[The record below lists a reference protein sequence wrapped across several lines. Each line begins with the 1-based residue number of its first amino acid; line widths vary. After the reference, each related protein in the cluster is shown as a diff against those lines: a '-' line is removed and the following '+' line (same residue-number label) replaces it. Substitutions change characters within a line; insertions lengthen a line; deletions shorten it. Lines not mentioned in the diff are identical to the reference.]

1 MTNDDWKNSPD
12 AVEIMSTGIPPKDDH
27 ESAIIASLPA
37 GNYTVSLEGKN
48 GGTGNGLV
56 EVYDLASGSS
66 STLGNVSTR
75 GFVGSGDN
83 VMIGGIII
91 GSGDNPLVVV
101 RALGPTLSANG
112 IAQPLLDPTL
122 ELFDENGVSLAFN
135 DSWKQGQPQSIIAAQ
150 LAPGDDREAAIV
162 AFTPPGNYTAVV
174 RGKNGTT
181 GVALVEAYRLP

>member
-1 MTNDDWKNSPD
+1 
-12 AVEIMSTGIPPKDDH
+12 
-27 ESAIIASLPA
+27 
-37 GNYTVSLEGKN
+37 
-48 GGTGNGLV
+48 V

-66 STLGNVSTR
+66 STLANVSTR
-75 GFVGSGDN
+75 GFVGSGDD
-83 VMIGGIII
+83 VMIGGVII
-91 GSGDNPLVVV
+91 GTGENPIVVI

-135 DSWKQGQPQSIIAAQ
+135 DNWKQGQAEPVIATQ
-150 LAPGDDREAAIV
+150 LAPGNDSEAVIV